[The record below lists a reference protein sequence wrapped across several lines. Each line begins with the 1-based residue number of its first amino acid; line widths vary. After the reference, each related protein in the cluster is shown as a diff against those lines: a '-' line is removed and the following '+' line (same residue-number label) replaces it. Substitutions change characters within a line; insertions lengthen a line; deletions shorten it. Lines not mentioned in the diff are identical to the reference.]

1 MGSRRRGI
9 ASSTLSIKME
19 IQLALLLLAATG
31 VLTQDEDLA
40 AGGEEVCDKQC
51 EESWEYVEFLKEAI
65 STPVT
70 DILTNFKTTLDGEK
84 AVESTMQGVMDVRE
98 TILKRIKDLRK
109 GEVPICFGHNVKQE
123 EKLSD
128 FRMDV
133 MEILLKLVDAD
144 ASSIESLRDVG
155 QKLVEFRGTISTEV
169 MRVLMLPAPCGT
181 VTVIKTDCPEC
192 AALEGVK
199 IALEKLRDC
208 ATDKK
213 EGEDG
218 EEEQVMRRVVVMIY
232 IYYECLSVC
241 LSVTKNDHFLK
252 RSVCLF

>member
-9 ASSTLSIKME
+9 ASSTLPKKNKME
-19 IQLALLLLAATG
+19 LQLALLLLAATG
-31 VLTQDEDLA
+31 VLAQDEDPA

-51 EESWEYVEFLKEAI
+51 EESWEYVEFLKEEI

-128 FRMDV
+128 FRSG
-133 MEILLKLVDAD
+133 EGG
-144 ASSIESLRDVG
+144 RD
-155 QKLVEFRGTISTEV
+155 
-169 MRVLMLPAPCGT
+169 
-181 VTVIKTDCPEC
+181 
-192 AALEGVK
+192 
-199 IALEKLRDC
+199 
-208 ATDKK
+208 
-213 EGEDG
+213 EGED
-218 EEEQVMRRVVVMIY
+218 EAVQEQLEQPEGGGRQEGLHQGGPDQLHQQV
-232 IYYECLSVC
+232 
-241 LSVTKNDHFLK
+241 
-252 RSVCLF
+252 